1 MNIKRTAAW
10 ICHPERSGRPRV
22 PSAAARTLI
31 FLIGL
36 TLVIAA
42 ATPLIRKA
50 FADNPATASISIDT
64 SAVQP
69 RQLED
74 TTTQSVARVY
84 TRAWTDLDRALSRND
99 QSALNATFI
108 GFARERYATQIAK
121 QLKAGMSVHLIARA
135 HNASAVYYGIEG
147 SSLQVRDDVQLERQV
162 LAKGK
167 VIASET
173 KTVPFVAILSVVDDG
188 WKVRVLEEAQQ

>member
-1 MNIKRTAAW
+1 MSRTHTIAL
-10 ICHPERSGRPRV
+10 ICHPERSEGPRASF
-22 PSAAARTLI
+22 PAARTLT
-31 FLIGL
+31 FLIVL
-36 TLVIAA
+36 TLVISA
-42 ATPLIRKA
+42 ATPLIRRA
-50 FADNPATASISIDT
+50 FADNSAPPSITIDT

-74 TTTQSVARVY
+74 STTQSVARVY

-99 QSALNATFI
+99 QSALNAAFV
-108 GFARERYATQIAK
+108 GFARERYSAQIAN

-147 SSLQVRDDVQLERQV
+147 ASLQVRDDVQLERQV

-173 KTVPFVAILSVVDDG
+173 KTVPFVAILSVIDDG
-188 WKVRVLEEAQQ
+188 WKVRVLQEAQN